1 MLGTVS
7 LHIIGNVSSTLFSF
21 LIVQHRYC
29 VIRQFVVVPKN
40 VCAKFALLYLI
51 GFIHMQRNIFLTYE
65 AYIIQICLTQ
75 L

>member
-1 MLGTVS
+1 MLGFVAS
-7 LHIIGNVSSTLFSF
+7 ALFSS
-21 LIVQHRYC
+21 LIVKHRYC

-51 GFIHMQRNIFLTYE
+51 GLIHMQRNIFLTYE
-65 AYIIQICLTQ
+65 AYKIQICLTQ